1 MKAGALKRGSLVILR
16 FAALAAVAGWLGLKL
31 VPIPRALTQP
41 PVQSLELTDRH
52 GIPLR
57 ETRRGDAFSRAVKLG
72 ELPPQ
77 VVHAMLA
84 AEDKRFFEHRGVDS
98 LAVLRSARD
107 AIRNRRIVS
116 GASTIT
122 QQLVKIAEP
131 RPRSF
136 RTKVIEAVTAI
147 RLEQLWSKQRILE
160 EYLNRVDFGN
170 LNVGYAAAADYYFG
184 KPVKDLSE
192 AEAAFIAGLPKNPSR
207 LNPHRALS
215 ATRARQGTVLR
226 RMRDNGWITPAQYVR
241 ARSEQPRLLP
251 QGRQF
256 RAPHFVDLVLGEA
269 AGNGTVRTTL
279 DLGLNDFIE
288 RTLRDQLQSLR
299 SFNAT
304 NGAVVVIDNATGD
317 VLALVGSGDYFAPGF
332 GQFNGATARRSP
344 GSTIKPFTYLLALE
358 RDATPATIYADVP
371 TEFRTA
377 TGNYRVDNYQRK
389 CGGPVTLR
397 SALACS
403 LNIPAVHALN
413 AVGGPE
419 VLHKRLCDFGL
430 TTLERGPSEYGLG
443 LTLGNAEARLLEL
456 TNAYAALARL
466 GEYRP
471 SRVVLAGEQQP
482 SWQVADSRA
491 CWILADILSDNSA
504 RIPSFGTD
512 SPLRF
517 DFPVACK
524 TGTSTDYRDNWAMA
538 FTPEVTVGVWVGN
551 FDGSPMR
558 GVSGVTGAAPLMHAI
573 MEHLHARFGP
583 TWFDTPPNVVECDVH
598 PLTGKRLR
606 SARRDSRREKFLGEK
621 MPELESPADYDSRG
635 RVMLG
640 PVFSEWLTSSAN
652 SLGGYAVAREEPGAL
667 RITAPVAGTTFVI
680 DPDLPASRRARL
692 SALGSNSVSWS
703 SESLR
708 CENGEAVLEEGE
720 HQLVAVDPATGA
732 RAETWIRV
740 KSL

>member
-1 MKAGALKRGSLVILR
+1 MKRVALKRRLIAALR
-16 FAALAAVAGWLGLKL
+16 FAAFAAIAGWLGLKL
-31 VPIPRALTQP
+31 VPIPQALTDSP
-41 PVQSLELTDRH
+41 AQSLELTDRH
-52 GIPLR
+52 GVPLR
-57 ETRRGDAFSRAVKLG
+57 ETRRGEAFSRKVSLND
-72 ELPPQ
+72 LPPR

-84 AEDKRFFEHRGVDS
+84 AEDKRFFEHHGVDW
-98 LAVLRSARD
+98 LAVSRSIRD
-107 AIRNRRIVS
+107 AIEHRRVMS

-131 RPRSF
+131 RPRNL
-136 RTKVIEAVTAI
+136 RTKFIEAITAV
-147 RLEQLWSKQRILE
+147 RLEQLWTKQRILE

-170 LNVGYAAAADYYFG
+170 LNVGFGAASDFYFG
-184 KPVKDLSE
+184 KPLSDLSE

-207 LNPHRALS
+207 LNPHRALL
-215 ATRARQGTVLR
+215 ATQARQRTVLR
-226 RMRDNGWITPAQYVR
+226 RMRDNGWITSAQFER
-241 ARSEQPRLLP
+241 AASEPPRLLT
-251 QGRQF
+251 QRRQF
-256 RAPHFVDLVLGEA
+256 RAPHFVDLVLNN
-269 AGNGTVRTTL
+269 AGSTGSVRTTL
-279 DLGLNDFIE
+279 DLGLNDFVQ
-288 RTLRDQLQSLR
+288 RQLREQLETLR

-304 NGAVVVIDNATGD
+304 NGAAVVIDNASGD

-344 GSTIKPFTYLLALE
+344 GSTIKPITYLLALE

-389 CGGPVTLR
+389 CSGPVTLR

-413 AVGGPE
+413 AIGGPA
-419 VLHKRLCDFGL
+419 VLQTRLRDFGF
-430 TTLERGPSEYGLG
+430 TTLDRMPSEYGLG

-456 TNAYAALARL
+456 TNAYAALARM

-471 SRVVLAGEQQP
+471 WLTSVASEQQA
-482 SWQVADSRA
+482 SRQVADPRA
-491 CWILADILSDNSA
+491 CWLLAEILSDNVA
-504 RIPSFGTD
+504 RIPSFGVD

-517 DFPVACK
+517 SFPVACK

-538 FTPEVTVGVWVGN
+538 FTPEFTVGVWVGN

-573 MEHLHARFGP
+573 MEHLHMRFGT
-583 TWFDTPPNVVECDVH
+583 TWFAPPPNIVECDVH
-598 PLTGKRLR
+598 SVTGKRVA
-606 SARRDSRREKFLGEK
+606 SARMDSRREKFLGEK
-621 MPELESPADYDSRG
+621 LPELESPRDYDLRG
-635 RVMLG
+635 RVILD
-640 PVFSEWLTSSAN
+640 PVFSEWFASSGN
-652 SLGGYAVAREEPGAL
+652 SLNELVVQEEPSAL
-667 RITAPVAGTTFVI
+667 HIVSPVPGTTFVI

-692 SALGSNSVSWS
+692 SALGSDSVKWS
-703 SESLR
+703 SDSLQ
-708 CENGEAVLEEGE
+708 CTDGEAVLAEGE
-720 HQLVAVDPATGA
+720 HRLVAIDPGTGA